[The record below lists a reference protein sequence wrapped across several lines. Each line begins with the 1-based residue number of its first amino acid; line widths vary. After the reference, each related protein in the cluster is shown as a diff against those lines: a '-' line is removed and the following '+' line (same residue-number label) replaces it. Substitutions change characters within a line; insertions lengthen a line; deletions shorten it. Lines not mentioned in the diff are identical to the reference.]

1 LEKFD
6 FEKIVAMLKQ
16 KSLDYTER
24 AIPFC
29 KGTHRGGRIE
39 LFYIAQL
46 TDRTALSE
54 TVVKPLVQYCSDA
67 KKPIGA
73 KTAADSII
81 YADDC
86 KVESDANKI
95 EEYILMG
102 MVIVL
107 FSTDKHYI
115 VVNLKK
121 VAHRQVP
128 TPKLTYSIR
137 GPQDSFTENLDVNL
151 SLIRYRLKDKNIRI
165 KMFKVGARSKTSV
178 AMIYIED
185 IANDTVVREI
195 QKRIESIDID
205 GIGESGEL
213 QAFLLNNRMQ
223 LFPNIGLIE
232 RSDMAFRTLIR
243 GKVLVMVDGSGIALL
258 VPKTF
263 SEFFYAT
270 DDWYDNK
277 FFGLFARM
285 LRYIAVFFSL
295 TASSLYVALVSFHTE
310 VMPIKY
316 VISLAEMRSNVPFSA
331 FIGALVIEFVIEL
344 LRESLIRVSEQ
355 IGPAIG
361 IVGTIVIGQAAI
373 SSGIFSPFLLI
384 LMSLS
389 LLASFAIPDYSLM
402 NPFRVLKF
410 ILLIFTGTL
419 GFYGFTIFLTFI
431 LAELVSL
438 NSFGTPYMAPFAP
451 FNSYDFR
458 AALITNITIDPKRP
472 NYLRTKNKVRTSR
485 RPRTKK

>member
-1 LEKFD
+1 LARLDRLD
-6 FEKIVAMLKQ
+6 FEKTIAMLKQ
-16 KSLDYTER
+16 KGLDYSQRTISFN
-24 AIPFC
+24 A
-29 KGTHRGGRIE
+29 GMLRGERIE
-39 LFYIAQL
+39 IFYIAQL
-46 TDRTALSE
+46 TDRSTLSE
-54 TVVKPLVQYCSDA
+54 TVVKPLIKHCSA
-67 KKPIGA
+67 ARGPINA
-73 KTAADSII
+73 QAAADGII

-86 KVESDANKI
+86 RVESDTGKV
-95 EEYILMG
+95 EEYILSG
-102 MVIVL
+102 MVVIL
-107 FSTDKHYI
+107 FSTDKNYI
-115 VVNLKK
+115 VVNLRK

-128 TPKLTYSIR
+128 TPKLSYSIR

-165 KMFKVGARSKTSV
+165 KMFNVGVRSKTSV

-195 QKRIESIDID
+195 QKRIESINID

-213 QAFLLNNRMQ
+213 QAFLLNNKVQ
-223 LFPNIGLIE
+223 LFPQIGLVE
-232 RSDMAFRTLIR
+232 RSDMAFRTLLR

-258 VPKTF
+258 APKTF
-263 SEFFYAT
+263 SEFFYAG

-277 FFGLFARM
+277 FFGLLARM

-316 VISLAEMRSNVPFSA
+316 AISLAEMRSNVPFSA
-331 FIGALVIEFVIEL
+331 FIGALIIEFVMEL
-344 LRESLIRVSEQ
+344 LRESLIRVPEQ

-373 SSGIFSPFLLI
+373 SSGIFSRFLLI

-389 LLASFAIPDYSLM
+389 LLSSFAIPDYSLM

-410 ILLIFTGTL
+410 ILLIFTGIL
-419 GFYGFTIFLTFI
+419 GFYGFTIFLTFV

-438 NSFGTPYMAPFAP
+438 NSFGVPYMAPWAP
-451 FNSYDFR
+451 FNFYDFIR
-458 AALITNITIDPKRP
+458 TIITDKTLDPKR
-472 NYLRTKNKVRTSR
+472 
-485 RPRTKK
+485 

>member
-1 LEKFD
+1 LDKLD
-6 FEKIVAMLKQ
+6 FEKTIAMLTQ
-16 KSLDYTER
+16 KGLDYSQRT
-24 AIPFC
+24 ISFNT
-29 KGTHRGGRIE
+29 GIQRGGRIE
-39 LFYIAQL
+39 IFYIAQL
-46 TDRTALSE
+46 TDRSTLSQ
-54 TVVKPLVQYCSDA
+54 TVVKPLIRHCSGA
-67 KKPIGA
+67 RGPISA
-73 KTAADSII
+73 QAAADGII

-86 KVESDANKI
+86 RVESDAGKI
-95 EEYILMG
+95 EEYILTG
-102 MVIVL
+102 MVVIL
-107 FSTDKHYI
+107 FSTDKNYI

-128 TPKLTYSIR
+128 TPKLSYSIR

-165 KMFKVGARSKTSV
+165 KMFKVGVRSKTNV

-195 QKRIESIDID
+195 RKRIESIDID
-205 GIGESGEL
+205 GIGESGDL
-213 QAFLLNNRMQ
+213 QAFLLNSRVQ
-223 LFPNIGLIE
+223 LFPQIGLVE
-232 RSDMAFRTLIR
+232 RSDMAFRTLLR

-258 VPKTF
+258 APKTF
-263 SEFFYAT
+263 SEFFYAG

-277 FFGLFARM
+277 FFGFFARM
-285 LRYIAVFFSL
+285 IRYIAVFFSL
-295 TASSLYVALVSFHTE
+295 TASSVYVALVSFHTD

-316 VISLAEMRSNVPFSA
+316 AISLAEMRSNVPFSA
-331 FIGALVIEFVIEL
+331 FIGALIIELILEL
-344 LRESLIRVSEQ
+344 LRESLIRVPEQ

-389 LLASFAIPDYSLM
+389 LLSSFAIPDYSLI
-402 NPFRVLKF
+402 NPFRILKF
-410 ILLIFTGTL
+410 ILLLFTGTL
-419 GFYGFTIFLTFI
+419 GFFGFSIFLTFI

-438 NSFGTPYMAPFAP
+438 NSFGVPYMAPLAP

-458 AALITNITIDPKRP
+458 TTLITNITMDPKRP
-472 NYLRTKNKVRTSR
+472 NFLRTKNKTKTSR
-485 RPRTKK
+485 QPRTKK